1 MSFTSIIFLFLFL
14 PLSLIGYYLV
24 PGKYRSL
31 FLLLFSLFLYTW
43 GDKVYVVVL
52 LYSAVANYFC
62 GLLINDGKRKTGLWL
77 GIGVNLLMLGF
88 FKYYNFSAST
98 FQGIM
103 ALFHVKSSVFE
114 TIPGL
119 VAPIGISFYTFKT
132 LSYLL
137 DVYKAKVKASRNFI
151 EFATYVAMFPPLV
164 AGPIVR
170 YQEIETRLA
179 GRPAGYSRFA
189 EGIERFITGLAKKM
203 LLANTFASAADM
215 IFDAPITE
223 ISSLTAWLG
232 VILFTFQI
240 YYDFSGYS
248 DMAIGLGKMF
258 GYDFPENFN
267 YPYIS
272 RNIREFWRRWHMT
285 LSSWFRDYLFLPM
298 AFSLSRKMKKER
310 YLTVRADHVIYMV
323 AILITFLV
331 CGFWHGSTWNFIAWG
346 GWYGL
351 FIGIEHV
358 GLGRILKRAWR
369 PLQHT
374 YTLLVIMLG
383 WVLFRTDNLPQ
394 AWQFFLKLFSFS
406 SGDASLNSYILFFS
420 NPGELLLMV
429 LIAALFSTPLYGK
442 IHEITVIFSDRRP
455 RLKTLLKVTF
465 LLFFLALFIVCV
477 SYITVKSYNA
487 FIYERF

>member
-1 MSFTSIIFLFLFL
+1 MQFTSIIFLFLFL
-14 PLSLIGYYLV
+14 PLSLIGYYLT

-31 FLLLFSLFLYTW
+31 VLLLFSLFLYTW

-52 LYSAVANYFC
+52 LYSAVANYYC
-62 GLLINDGKRKTGLWL
+62 GLLIGDGKRKTGLWL

-98 FQGIM
+98 FQDIM
-103 ALFHVKSSVFE
+103 ALFHVKSSFFE

-137 DVYKAKVKASRNFI
+137 DVYKAKVKASRKFI

-170 YQEIETRLA
+170 YQEIGTQLA

-215 IFDAPITE
+215 IFAAPIAELST
-223 ISSLTAWLG
+223 LTAWLG

-272 RNIREFWRRWHMT
+272 RNIREFWRRWHIT
-285 LSSWFRDYLFLPM
+285 LSSWFRDYLFLPL

-310 YLTVRADHVIYMV
+310 YLTVRADHIIYMA

-358 GLGRILKRAWR
+358 GLGRILKRAWK

-374 YTLLVIMLG
+374 YTLMVIMLG
-383 WVLFRTDNLPQ
+383 WVLFRTDNLPH

-406 SGDASLNSYILFFS
+406 SGDASLNSYLQFFTLNRETVFLIFIAILFS
-420 NPGELLLMV
+420 NPLFGLMKERFSGLTAKRTCCRHWFSMILLL
-429 LIAALFSTPLYGK
+429 IYFILFTVSVAS
-442 IHEITVIFSDRRP
+442 ITNGTINP
-455 RLKTLLKVTF
+455 
-465 LLFFLALFIVCV
+465 
-477 SYITVKSYNA
+477 
-487 FIYERF
+487 FIYAQF